1 MQLKYELYKIS
12 SKKLF
17 FILLAIVLVLNTVL
31 FFSDQQDQSY
41 IREMIAPQYEEIAA
55 QYQNMSPEKALEELE
70 KINERLQVYVQIDS
84 LDMYD
89 DAAMREEQ
97 QQYLKTEF
105 ADYYADYYAKPEERE
120 QLINAVMVYQQLLSE
135 AQYIAS
141 YPSYI

>member
-97 QQYLKTEF
+97 QQLS
-105 ADYYADYYAKPEERE
+105 
-120 QLINAVMVYQQLLSE
+120 LIH
-135 AQYIAS
+135 I
-141 YPSYI
+141 

>member
-55 QYQNMSPEKALEELE
+55 Q
-70 KINERLQVYVQIDS
+70 
-84 LDMYD
+84 
-89 DAAMREEQ
+89 
-97 QQYLKTEF
+97 
-105 ADYYADYYAKPEERE
+105 
-120 QLINAVMVYQQLLSE
+120 
-135 AQYIAS
+135 
-141 YPSYI
+141 